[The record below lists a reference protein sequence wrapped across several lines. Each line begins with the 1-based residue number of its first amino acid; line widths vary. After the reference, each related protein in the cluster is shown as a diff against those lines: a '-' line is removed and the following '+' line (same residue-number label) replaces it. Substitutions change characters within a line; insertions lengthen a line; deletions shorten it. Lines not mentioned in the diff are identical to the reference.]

1 MKVKVCGINDL
12 DAMANLEKIGSID
25 FLGFIF
31 YEESKRFVKIT
42 LPKVKVKNRVGVFV
56 NETESFIKE
65 KIKQYDLDFVQ
76 LHGNESP
83 EFCRRIKKNI
93 PVIKAFGVDSNFAFS
108 ILNQFVDAV
117 DYFLFDTKTEIH
129 GGSGLKFNW
138 NLLANYTLTTP
149 FFLSGGISPNDVSDI
164 KKLSHP
170 AFYGLDLNSGFELEP
185 GIKDVEK
192 VNTFI
197 KKYYENSISS
207 R

>member
-42 LPKVKVKNRVGVFV
+42 LPEIKVKNRVGVFV

-197 KKYYENSISS
+197 KNYYENSISS

>member
-12 DAMANLEKIGSID
+12 DVMGNLEKIASID

-31 YEESKRFVKIT
+31 YEESKRFVKIS
-42 LPKVKVKNRVGVFV
+42 LPEIKVKNRVGVFV

-76 LHGNESP
+76 LHGNESA

-117 DYFLFDTKTEIH
+117 DYFLFDTKTEKH
-129 GGSGLKFNW
+129 GGSGVKFNW
-138 NLLANYTLTTP
+138 NLLSNYTLTTP
-149 FFLSGGISPNDVSDI
+149 FFLSGGISPNDVSEI

-197 KKYYENSISS
+197 KELI
-207 R
+207 